1 LIANMSL
8 NYLSLA
14 NIDVLKVLLSTYD
27 FHSRVDRQAHRAS
40 IHRLDGIISSEMKP
54 IDRVFR
60 GVSVRGNQFK
70 LVTDSK
76 FFVNEGDMF
85 LMATVLNEF
94 ISLYSSVNS

>member
-1 LIANMSL
+1 
-8 NYLSLA
+8 
-14 NIDVLKVLLSTYD
+14 
-27 FHSRVDRQAHRAS
+27 
-40 IHRLDGIISSEMKP
+40 IISSEMKP

-70 LVTDSK
+70 LVTNSK

-94 ISLYSSVNS
+94 IRLYSSVNSFTELEVFDEATGEVYNWKSLIGQQTIL